1 MPNAR
6 NGAYKM
12 VSFIVDSVAFLSYLA
27 DVLPPAADALF
38 KQAENNEIDLIL
50 PSIVVG
56 ETLYTIYRGKEI
68 FGKVIPLEKV
78 DLILDLLRS
87 SDVLQLADMNV
98 SCWEI
103 FHGLKT
109 PELHDRMIIAT
120 FMHLGCD
127 GIITNDPEI
136 KQEVKT
142 IWS

>member
-1 MPNAR
+1 MA
-6 NGAYKM
+6 
-12 VSFIVDSVAFLSYLA
+12 SFIVDSVAFLSYLA

-38 KQAENNEIDLIL
+38 KKAEDNEIILLL

-68 FGKVIPLEKV
+68 FGKTIPLDKV

-87 SDVLQLADMNV
+87 SDVLQLVDMNV
-98 SCWEI
+98 ACWEI
-103 FHGLKT
+103 FHELKT

-120 FMHLGCD
+120 SKHFTCE

-136 KQEVKT
+136 KQEANT